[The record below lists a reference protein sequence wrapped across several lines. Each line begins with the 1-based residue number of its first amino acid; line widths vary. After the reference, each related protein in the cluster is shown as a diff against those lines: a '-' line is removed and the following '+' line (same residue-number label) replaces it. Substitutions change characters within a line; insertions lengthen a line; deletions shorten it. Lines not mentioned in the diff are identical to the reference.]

1 MRAAA
6 LIRAIQSERKSR
18 RRTRRPRADC
28 IIARSTAS
36 TPRLKQFFR
45 RPRNP
50 RASLRTRLRRRRALK
65 PLLTRIAQLS
75 LLRKPVRER
84 LLEMAL
90 VAALEHFAA
99 AQVALALA
107 ALAQRQVVAAEGPA
121 GLDLARPR
129 RAEPL
134 HRAPL
139 RLQFRH
145 RDRALLLC
153 YGLRPPPVA
162 GKADASPFGS
172 GPDTSSRS
180 VDQLLGASARCAAGE
195 GAACARGVPFCVGGA
210 PDGRAGAGGRGAAA
224 AAGRGAAGCCGADP
238 EAACC
243 ERCDCSQRGLGARIM
258 NKRRPSRRA
267 VCSTTATSLSSTEM
281 RLRMAWPMSRWVISR
296 PRNITVT
303 RALFPSARNSRIAF
317 ALKL

>member
-6 LIRAIQSERKSR
+6 LIRTIQSERKSR
-18 RRTRRPRADC
+18 RRTRRLRADC

-36 TPRLKQFFR
+36 TARLKQFFR

-90 VAALEHFAA
+90 VAALEHFGA

-107 ALAQRQVVAAEGPA
+107 ALAQGQVVAAEGLP

-162 GKADASPFGS
+162 GKAGS
-172 GPDTSSRS
+172 SVSGAGLIPHPALSINSWEPLRVVRRAKAPPARAASRS
-180 VDQLLGASARCAAGE
+180 ASEAR
-195 GAACARGVPFCVGGA
+195 RTGGQA
-210 PDGRAGAGGRGAAA
+210 PE
-224 AAGRGAAGCCGADP
+224 AAGR
-238 EAACC
+238 
-243 ERCDCSQRGLGARIM
+243 R
-258 NKRRPSRRA
+258 
-267 VCSTTATSLSSTEM
+267 
-281 RLRMAWPMSRWVISR
+281 
-296 PRNITVT
+296 
-303 RALFPSARNSRIAF
+303 
-317 ALKL
+317 

>member
-6 LIRAIQSERKSR
+6 LIRTIQSERKSR
-18 RRTRRPRADC
+18 RRTRRLRADC

-36 TPRLKQFFR
+36 TARLKQFFR

-50 RASLRTRLRRRRALK
+50 LASLRTRLRRRRALK

-90 VAALEHFAA
+90 VAALEHFGA
-99 AQVALALA
+99 AQIALALA
-107 ALAQRQVVAAEGPA
+107 ALAQGQVVAAEGPP

-145 RDRALLLC
+145 RDQPFSYATAF
-153 YGLRPPPVA
+153 GLRPSPAKPAPP
-162 GKADASPFGS
+162 F
-172 GPDTSSRS
+172 R
-180 VDQLLGASARCAAGE
+180 E
-195 GAACARGVPFCVGGA
+195 
-210 PDGRAGAGGRGAAA
+210 RA
-224 AAGRGAAGCCGADP
+224 
-238 EAACC
+238 
-243 ERCDCSQRGLGARIM
+243 
-258 NKRRPSRRA
+258 
-267 VCSTTATSLSSTEM
+267 
-281 RLRMAWPMSRWVISR
+281 
-296 PRNITVT
+296 
-303 RALFPSARNSRIAF
+303 
-317 ALKL
+317 

>member
-6 LIRAIQSERKSR
+6 LIRTIQSERKSR
-18 RRTRRPRADC
+18 RRTRRLRADC

-36 TPRLKQFFR
+36 TARLKQFFR

-90 VAALEHFAA
+90 VAALEHFGA

-107 ALAQRQVVAAEGPA
+107 ALAQARLWRRKAFPA
-121 GLDLARPR
+121 LILPVPVERNRFTALRFVFSFGI
-129 RAEPL
+129 EI
-134 HRAPL
+134 AP
-139 RLQFRH
+139 F
-145 RDRALLLC
+145 A
-153 YGLRPPPVA
+153 
-162 GKADASPFGS
+162 FGS

-195 GAACARGVPFCVGGA
+195 GAACAPGVPFCVGGA
-210 PDGRAGAGGRGAAA
+210 PAGRAGAGGRGAAA

-243 ERCDCSQRGLGARIM
+243 DRCDCSQRGLGARIM

-317 ALKL
+317 TLKP